1 MRPPAIRPAPG
12 GPPAEPAAG
21 APVAA
26 PGRPVPARRVRTRA
40 GRRGRLARGAVLSA
54 LGGLAVVYVFPFFWM
69 LSTSLKPT
77 RELYTQPPTLWP
89 VHPTV
94 AAYRTALVGGR
105 DWILLLNSLI
115 VCLATVGVALSLAL
129 LVAYPITRLPVPA
142 GLRRG
147 LLSWLLSL
155 RFLPS
160 MVVVIPIFA
169 TVRAAGLYDRLLAL
183 ILIYAAF
190 SLPFAVWMLK
200 GFLLEIP
207 MEVEEAALVDGASRW
222 RAFFRILLPMLSPG
236 LLAAGVITFALA
248 WSEFLYALILTAT
261 PRSQTFS
268 IGVWSFVTEFEIIWN
283 QMAAMG
289 VVSALVPVALLLLA
303 RRYVI
308 SALTFGAVR
317 EKA

>member
-1 MRPPAIRPAPG
+1 MTAHRSPW
-12 GPPAEPAAG
+12 
-21 APVAA
+21 
-26 PGRPVPARRVRTRA
+26 RRVLL
-40 GRRGRLARGAVLSA
+40 LALAAMAVIYL
-54 LGGLAVVYVFPFFWM
+54 FPFVWM
-69 LSTSLKPT
+69 ISTSLKPN
-77 RELYTQPPTLWP
+77 RELYAQPPGLWP
-89 VHPTV
+89 VHPSLD
-94 AAYRTALVGGR
+94 AYRNALIGAR
-105 DWILLLNSLI
+105 DWVLLRNSVI
-115 VCLATVGVALSLAL
+115 VCLFTVALALALAL
-129 LVAYPITRLPVPA
+129 LIAYPLTRLAVPPRF
-142 GLRRG
+142 RRG

-169 TVRAAGLYDRLLAL
+169 TMRAVGLYDRLLAL
-183 ILIYAAF
+183 IFIYTAF

-200 GFLLEIP
+200 GFLAEVPL
-207 MEVEEAALVDGASRW
+207 EVEEAALVDGASRW
-222 RAFFRILLPMLSPG
+222 RAFFQILLPMLSPG

-289 VVSALVPVALLLLA
+289 VISALVPVGLLLLA

-317 EKA
+317 EKS

>member
-1 MRPPAIRPAPG
+1 MTSADRA
-12 GPPAEPAAG
+12 AEPCT
-21 APVAA
+21 A
-26 PGRPVPARRVRTRA
+26 PGRAAAAPAARPRRRRSLLRGLVLASLGVLA
-40 GRRGRLARGAVLSA
+40 G
-54 LGGLAVVYVFPFFWM
+54 VYLFPFAWM
-69 LSTSLKPT
+69 VSTSLKPT
-77 RELYTQPPTLWP
+77 RELYLQPPSLWP
-89 VHPTV
+89 LHPTLDAY
-94 AAYRTALVGGR
+94 AAALVGAG
-105 DWILLLNSLI
+105 DWVLLRNSVI
-115 VCLATVGVALSLAL
+115 VCLATVAATLAMAL
-129 LVAYPITRLPVPA
+129 LIAYPLTRLGVPPRF
-142 GLRRG
+142 RRG

-160 MVVVIPIFA
+160 IVVVIPIFA
-169 TVRAAGLYDRLLAL
+169 TVRTVGLYDQLPAL
-183 ILIYAAF
+183 VLIYTAF

-200 GFLLEIP
+200 GFLQEVP
-207 MEVEEAALVDGASRW
+207 QEVEEAALVDGAGRW
-222 RAFFRILLPMLSPG
+222 RAFFRIVLPMISPG

-283 QMAAMG
+283 QMAAVG
-289 VVSALVPVALLLLA
+289 VVSALVPIVLLLGA

>member
-1 MRPPAIRPAPG
+1 M
-12 GPPAEPAAG
+12 AAHRS
-21 APVAA
+21 PW
-26 PGRPVPARRVRTRA
+26 RRVI
-40 GRRGRLARGAVLSA
+40 LLA
-54 LGGLAVVYVFPFFWM
+54 LGALAVIYLFPFVWM
-69 LSTSLKPT
+69 ISTSLKPT
-77 RELYTQPPTLWP
+77 RELYAQPPGLWP
-89 VHPTV
+89 VHPSLD
-94 AAYRTALVGGR
+94 AYRTALIGAR
-105 DWILLLNSLI
+105 DWVLLRNSVI
-115 VCLATVGVALSLAL
+115 VCLFTVALALALAL
-129 LVAYPITRLPVPA
+129 LIAYPLTRLAVPPKF
-142 GLRRG
+142 RRG

-169 TVRAAGLYDRLLAL
+169 TMRAVGLYDRLLAL
-183 ILIYAAF
+183 IFIYTAF

-200 GFLLEIP
+200 GFLAEVPL
-207 MEVEEAALVDGASRW
+207 EVEEAALVDGASRW
-222 RAFFRILLPMLSPG
+222 RAFFQILLPMLSPG

-283 QMAAMG
+283 QMAATG
-289 VVSALVPVALLLLA
+289 VISALVPVGLLLLA

-317 EKA
+317 EKS

>member
-1 MRPPAIRPAPG
+1 MRPHPPRRRPLL
-12 GPPAEPAAG
+12 
-21 APVAA
+21 
-26 PGRPVPARRVRTRA
+26 
-40 GRRGRLARGAVLSA
+40 RGLVLTA
-54 LGGLAVVYVFPFFWM
+54 LGVLAVVYLFPFLWM

-77 RELYTQPPTLWP
+77 RELYAQPPTLWP
-89 VHPTV
+89 AHPTIDAYTAALGAGGDWVLLRNSVV
-94 AAYRTALVGGR
+94 A
-105 DWILLLNSLI
+105 
-115 VCLATVGVALSLAL
+115 CLATVVLSLALSL
-129 LVAYPITRLPVPA
+129 LVAYPITRLPVSA
-142 GLRRG
+142 GFRRG

-160 MVVVIPIFA
+160 MVVVVPVFA
-169 TVRAAGLYDRLLAL
+169 TVRLIGLYDHLVAL
-183 ILIYAAF
+183 VLVYTAF

-200 GFLLEIP
+200 GFLLELP
-207 MEVEEAALVDGASRW
+207 AEMEEAALVDGAGRW
-222 RAFFRILLPMLSPG
+222 RAFFQILLPQLSPG

-283 QMAAMG
+283 QLAAVG
-289 VVSALVPVALLLLA
+289 VVSALVPIALLLLA
-303 RRYVI
+303 HRYVL

>member
-1 MRPPAIRPAPG
+1 MPALLG
-12 GPPAEPAAG
+12 VLG
-21 APVAA
+21 VAY
-26 PGRPVPARRVRTRA
+26 
-40 GRRGRLARGAVLSA
+40 L
-54 LGGLAVVYVFPFFWM
+54 FPFLWM
-69 LSTSLKPT
+69 ISTSLKPT

-89 VHPTV
+89 VHPSV
-94 AAYRTALVGGR
+94 EAYRAALVGAG
-105 DWILLLNSLI
+105 DWVLLRNSL
-115 VCLATVGVALSLAL
+115 VACLATVLCTLFLGL
-129 LVAYPITRLPVPA
+129 LMAYPLTRLPVPP

-160 MVVVIPIFA
+160 IVVVIPIFA
-169 TVRAAGLYDRLLAL
+169 TVRALGLYDRLLAL
-183 ILIYAAF
+183 VFIYTAF

-200 GFLLEIP
+200 GFLREVPQEI
-207 MEVEEAALVDGASRW
+207 EEAALVDGASRPL
-222 RAFFRILLPMLSPG
+222 AFFRILLPMLSPG
-236 LLAAGVITFALA
+236 LLATAVITFALA

-268 IGVWSFVTEFEIIWN
+268 IAVWSFVTEFEIIWN

-289 VVSALVPVALLLLA
+289 VLSALVPVALLLLA
-303 RRYVI
+303 RRYVL

>member
-1 MRPPAIRPAPG
+1 MAHHRSPWRG
-12 GPPAEPAAG
+12 VVL
-21 APVAA
+21 VA
-26 PGRPVPARRVRTRA
+26 
-40 GRRGRLARGAVLSA
+40 LA
-54 LGGLAVVYVFPFFWM
+54 GLAVVYLFPFVWL

-77 RELYTQPPTLWP
+77 PELYTQPPTLWP
-89 VHPTV
+89 VHPSLD
-94 AAYRTALVGGR
+94 AYRAALIEAR
-105 DWILLLNSLI
+105 DWVLLRNSLVI
-115 VCLATVGVALSLAL
+115 CLATVLLTLALAL
-129 LVAYPITRLPVPA
+129 LIAYPVTRLPVAP
-142 GLRRG
+142 GFRRG

-169 TVRAAGLYDRLLAL
+169 TLRVVGLYDRILAL
-183 ILIYAAF
+183 VIIYTAF

-207 MEVEEAALVDGASRW
+207 LEVEEAALADGAGRW
-222 RAFFRILLPMLSPG
+222 RAFFQILLPMLSPG
-236 LLAAGVITFALA
+236 LLAASVITFALA

-268 IGVWSFVTEFEIIWN
+268 IAVWSFVTEFEIIWN
-283 QMAAMG
+283 QMAAVG
-289 VVSALVPVALLLLA
+289 VISALVPVGLLLLA
-303 RRYVI
+303 RRYVV

>member
-1 MRPPAIRPAPG
+1 M
-12 GPPAEPAAG
+12 
-21 APVAA
+21 
-26 PGRPVPARRVRTRA
+26 A
-40 GRRGRLARGAVLSA
+40 GRGGEGRLLVLIA
-54 LGGLAVVYVFPFFWM
+54 LGALALVYLFPFAWM

-77 RELYTQPPTLWP
+77 PELYTQPPTLWP
-89 VHPTV
+89 VHPSLEAYQ
-94 AAYRTALVGGR
+94 AALIGSRNWV
-105 DWILLLNSLI
+105 LLRNSLG
-115 VCLATVGVALSLAL
+115 VCLATVVLAL
-129 LVAYPITRLPVPA
+129 ALALMIAYPLTRLSVPPWF
-142 GLRRG
+142 RRG
-147 LLSWLLSL
+147 LFSWLLSL

-169 TVRAAGLYDRLLAL
+169 TVRTVGLYDRLTALAL
-183 ILIYAAF
+183 IYTAF

-200 GFLLEIP
+200 GFLAEVP
-207 MEVEEAALVDGASRW
+207 QEVEEAAFVDGASRW
-222 RAFFRILLPMLSPG
+222 RAFFQILLPMLSPG
-236 LLAAGVITFALA
+236 LLAAAVITFALS

-283 QMAAMG
+283 QMAAVG
-289 VVSALVPVALLLLA
+289 VISALVPVGLLLLA

>member
-1 MRPPAIRPAPG
+1 MRRAVARPVAPG
-12 GPPAEPAAG
+12 APLEGPAG
-21 APVAA
+21 AALVLA
-26 PGRPVPARRVRTRA
+26 PGRTLARPRA
-40 GRRGRLARGAVLSA
+40 ARRGRVLRAAVLGA
-54 LGGLAVVYVFPFFWM
+54 LGLLAVVYLFPLFWM

-77 RELYTQPPTLWP
+77 PELYAQPPTLWP
-89 VHPTV
+89 VHPGFG
-94 AAYRTALVGGR
+94 AYRAALLGAGYWV
-105 DWILLLNSLI
+105 LLRNSLV
-115 VCLATVGVALSLAL
+115 VCLATVALTLALAL
-129 LVAYPITRLPVPA
+129 LVAYPITRLRVPPA
-142 GLRRG
+142 FRRG

-160 MVVVIPIFA
+160 IVVVIPIFA
-169 TVRAAGLYDRLLAL
+169 TVRAVGLYDRLLAL

-190 SLPFAVWMLK
+190 SLPFAVWMLR
-200 GFLLEIP
+200 GFLLEVP
-207 MEVEEAALVDGASRW
+207 VEVEEAALVDGASRW

-236 LLAAGVITFALA
+236 LLAAGVVTFGLA

-283 QMAAMG
+283 EMAAVG
-289 VVSALVPVALLLLA
+289 VVSAVVPVVLLLLA

>member
-1 MRPPAIRPAPG
+1 M
-12 GPPAEPAAG
+12 
-21 APVAA
+21 
-26 PGRPVPARRVRTRA
+26 A
-40 GRRGRLARGAVLSA
+40 GRRSPWRALVLLT
-54 LGGLAVVYVFPFFWM
+54 LGGLALVYLFPFAWM

-77 RELYTQPPTLWP
+77 RELYSQPPTLWP
-89 VHPTV
+89 VHPSLDAFS
-94 AAYRTALVGGR
+94 AA
-105 DWILLLNSLI
+105 LLGAGNWVLLRNSLV
-115 VCLATVGVALSLAL
+115 VCLAAVVLTLTLAL
-129 LVAYPITRLPVPA
+129 LIAYPLTRLPVPA
-142 GLRRG
+142 AFRRG

-169 TVRAAGLYDRLLAL
+169 TIRQLGLYDRLLAL

-200 GFLLEIP
+200 GFLSEIP
-207 MEVEEAALVDGASRW
+207 MEVEEAALADGATRW
-222 RAFFRILLPMLSPG
+222 RAFFQIMLPMLSPG
-236 LLAAGVITFALA
+236 LLAASVITFALA

-268 IGVWSFVTEFEIIWN
+268 IAVWSFVTEFEIIWN
-283 QMAAMG
+283 QMAAVG
-289 VVSALVPVALLLLA
+289 VISALVPVILLLLA

>member
-1 MRPPAIRPAPG
+1 MPAHRSAW
-12 GPPAEPAAG
+12 
-21 APVAA
+21 
-26 PGRPVPARRVRTRA
+26 RPVV
-40 GRRGRLARGAVLSA
+40 LLVLAVL
-54 LGGLAVVYVFPFFWM
+54 AVLYLFPFAWM
-69 LSTSLKPT
+69 ISTSLKPT

-89 VHPTV
+89 VHPSLEAYTGALIGARYWVLLRNSVVVCLTTV
-94 AAYRTALVGGR
+94 ALAL
-105 DWILLLNSLI
+105 
-115 VCLATVGVALSLAL
+115 TLAL
-129 LVAYPITRLPVPA
+129 LIAYPLTRLAVPPA
-142 GLRRG
+142 VRRG

-160 MVVVIPIFA
+160 LVVVIPIFA
-169 TVRAAGLYDRLLAL
+169 TMRAVGLYDRLLAL
-183 ILIYAAF
+183 ICIYSAF

-200 GFLLEIP
+200 GFLAEVP
-207 MEVEEAALVDGASRW
+207 AEVEEAALVDGANRW
-222 RAFFRILLPMLSPG
+222 RAFFQILLPMLSPG

-283 QMAAMG
+283 QMAATG
-289 VVSALVPVALLLLA
+289 VISALVPVALLLLA

-317 EKA
+317 EKS

>member
-1 MRPPAIRPAPG
+1 M
-12 GPPAEPAAG
+12 
-21 APVAA
+21 
-26 PGRPVPARRVRTRA
+26 A
-40 GRRGRLARGAVLSA
+40 GRGGVGRSLVLIA
-54 LGGLAVVYVFPFFWM
+54 LGALAVVYLFPFAWM

-77 RELYTQPPTLWP
+77 PELYTQPPTLWP
-89 VHPTV
+89 VRPSLE
-94 AAYRTALVGGR
+94 AYQAALVGSR
-105 DWILLLNSLI
+105 NWVLLRNSLG
-115 VCLATVGVALSLAL
+115 VCLATVVLAL
-129 LVAYPITRLPVPA
+129 ALALMIAYPLTRLSVPPWF
-142 GLRRG
+142 RRG

-169 TVRAAGLYDRLLAL
+169 TVRTVGLYDRLTALAL
-183 ILIYAAF
+183 IYTAF

-200 GFLLEIP
+200 GFLAEVP
-207 MEVEEAALVDGASRW
+207 QEVEEAAFVDGASRW
-222 RAFFRILLPMLSPG
+222 RAFFQILLPMLSPG
-236 LLAAGVITFALA
+236 LLAAAVITFALS

-283 QMAAMG
+283 QMAAVG
-289 VVSALVPVALLLLA
+289 VISALVPVGLLLLA

>member
-1 MRPPAIRPAPG
+1 MTRC
-12 GPPAEPAAG
+12 AE
-21 APVAA
+21 
-26 PGRPVPARRVRTRA
+26 
-40 GRRGRLARGAVLSA
+40 RGARGARPRVSARLTRRIVLA
-54 LGGLAVVYVFPFFWM
+54 GLGVLAIVYVFPFFWM
-69 LSTSLKPT
+69 VSTSLKPNA
-77 RELYTQPPTLWP
+77 ELYAQPPTLWP
-89 VHPTV
+89 VHPTFEAYT
-94 AAYRTALVGGR
+94 AALFGAGHWALIR
-105 DWILLLNSLI
+105 NSLVI
-115 VCLATVGVALSLAL
+115 CLCTVAVTLTLAL
-129 LVAYPITRLPVPA
+129 LVAYPLTRLPVPLR
-142 GLRRG
+142 LRRG

-169 TVRAAGLYDRLLAL
+169 TVRAVGLYDRLLAL
-183 ILIYAAF
+183 IFIYSAF

-200 GFLLEIP
+200 GFLLEVP
-207 MEVEEAALVDGASRW
+207 AEVEEAALVDGASRW

-268 IGVWSFVTEFEIIWN
+268 IGVWSYVTEFEIIWN

-289 VVSALVPVALLLLA
+289 VVSALIPIGLLMIA
-303 RRYVI
+303 RRYVV